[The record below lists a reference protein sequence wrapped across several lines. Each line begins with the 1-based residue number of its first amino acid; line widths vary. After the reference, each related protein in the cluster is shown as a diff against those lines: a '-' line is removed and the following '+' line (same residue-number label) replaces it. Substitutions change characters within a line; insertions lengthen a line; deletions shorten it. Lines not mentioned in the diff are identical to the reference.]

1 MAEWLDKILAKEEI
15 YNPIINKS
23 HCDIIQGKR
32 KKNQYGQQY
41 KIFYKKTVKH
51 FSLSNPADRHSFPE
65 RYDILSGKFL
75 ENFFYVK
82 NETWSCPDTVGFAE
96 LLWRF
101 MKIFLEGLRKIAG
114 RGKPDTSGNLFDAVI
129 GCEQQVTRRRQPNF
143 V

>member
-1 MAEWLDKILAKEEI
+1 MKFMERSHALSRPFTNNYSLSDMAEWLDKILAKEEI

-75 ENFFYVK
+75 ENYFF
-82 NETWSCPDTVGFAE
+82 
-96 LLWRF
+96 
-101 MKIFLEGLRKIAG
+101 I
-114 RGKPDTSGNLFDAVI
+114 
-129 GCEQQVTRRRQPNF
+129 
-143 V
+143 

>member
-75 ENFFYVK
+75 ENYFLCK

-101 MKIFLEGLRKIAG
+101 MKIFLEGLRK
-114 RGKPDTSGNLFDAVI
+114 
-129 GCEQQVTRRRQPNF
+129 
-143 V
+143 

>member
-1 MAEWLDKILAKEEI
+1 MIKDGEILRSDTCAGFLAHYRAQLGDASLSLEDILVRVERRSYDGKDFLYKILAKEEI

-75 ENFFYVK
+75 ENYFF
-82 NETWSCPDTVGFAE
+82 
-96 LLWRF
+96 
-101 MKIFLEGLRKIAG
+101 M
-114 RGKPDTSGNLFDAVI
+114 
-129 GCEQQVTRRRQPNF
+129 
-143 V
+143 

>member
-51 FSLSNPADRHSFPE
+51 FSRKRSIGGTLVDLP
-65 RYDILSGKFL
+65 
-75 ENFFYVK
+75 
-82 NETWSCPDTVGFAE
+82 
-96 LLWRF
+96 
-101 MKIFLEGLRKIAG
+101 IFL
-114 RGKPDTSGNLFDAVI
+114 DN
-129 GCEQQVTRRRQPNF
+129 
-143 V
+143 

>member
-75 ENFFYVK
+75 ENYFFILKKSK
-82 NETWSCPDTVGFAE
+82 NRIIRINTGILSN
-96 LLWRF
+96 
-101 MKIFLEGLRKIAG
+101 MKQKI
-114 RGKPDTSGNLFDAVI
+114 KEFYH
-129 GCEQQVTRRRQPNF
+129 
-143 V
+143 

>member
-1 MAEWLDKILAKEEI
+1 MLFEKQIEFFE
-15 YNPIINKS
+15 
-23 HCDIIQGKR
+23 
-32 KKNQYGQQY
+32 KNQYGQQY

-65 RYDILSGKFL
+65 RYDILSGKLFRKL
-75 ENFFYVK
+75 FFYVK

-114 RGKPDTSGNLFDAVI
+114 RGKPDTSSNLFDAVI

-143 V
+143 VQVSDGRFPVQLCKTV